1 MDALYFLA
9 WFLFIF
15 VFLPMMG
22 AMFGLILY
30 MAYTV
35 LKKFIDW
42 FEELENNRAVST
54 NKKSLMMYLTSI
66 ILGLICFYFLE
77 RLAEIYNYQGY

>member
-15 VFLPMMG
+15 VFLPMFG
-22 AMFGLILY
+22 VMFVVILG

-35 LKKFIDW
+35 LGKFNDW
-42 FEELENNRAVST
+42 FEELGNNRGSQPI
-54 NKKSLMMYLTSI
+54 KKL
-66 ILGLICFYFLE
+66 
-77 RLAEIYNYQGY
+77 

>member
-15 VFLPMMG
+15 VFLPMFG
-22 AMFGLILY
+22 VMFVVILG

-35 LKKFIDW
+35 LGKFNDW
-42 FEELENNRAVST
+42 FEELGNNRGSQLI
-54 NKKSLMMYLTSI
+54 KKTLMIYLTLI
-66 ILGLICFYFLE
+66 ILGLILFFLLE
-77 RLAEIYNYQGY
+77 RLAWIYNYQGY